1 MTRVQ
6 IEIPDTDRERFLRQA
21 RREGMTLS
29 AWLRAAGRARLENQ
43 PQARPFASEEDAT
56 AFFRACDDLEG
67 PEMEP
72 DWGEHLR
79 VIDSS
84 RAI

>member
-1 MTRVQ
+1 MRLH
-6 IEIPDTDRERFLRQA
+6 IIRDDTYLLAACERLKD
-21 RREGMTLS
+21 
-29 AWLRAAGRARLENQ
+29 Q
-43 PQARPFASEEDAT
+43 PHATPFASEEDAT

-72 DWGEHLR
+72 DWNEHLR